1 MTSTATA
8 ALARVTI
15 GVDTHKDTHVAH
27 AVDQLG
33 RPLGTHTMATN
44 VTGYRGFVDWARRLG
59 ELDTVGIEGV
69 GHFGAGLAR
78 HLRAEGIRVR
88 EVGRPN
94 RQRRARHGKTD
105 SEDAAGAA
113 AIVLAGEDLGEP
125 KSADG
130 ATEMLRI
137 LRLTR
142 ISAVRARAKAF
153 VTLKAVIVTAPDE
166 LRAHLS
172 GLYKQHLL
180 AACVDLAT
188 PETACT
194 PSDAVVMALKSLAQ
208 RCLHLDAETKALDTQ
223 IRALS
228 AHACPTLRQVYG
240 VGPDTAATLLVA
252 LGDNPHRIATESAF
266 AKLCGVS
273 PVEASSGKTVRHR
286 LNRGGNRD
294 ANRALHVICVV
305 RLRRHQPTRDYLAR
319 RTVEGKT
326 KAEIM
331 RCLKR
336 YIAREVYRAV
346 QESRPETIA
355 PA

>member
-1 MTSTATA
+1 VR
-8 ALARVTI
+8 LF
-15 GVDTHKDTHVAH
+15 H
-27 AVDQLG
+27 LG
-33 RPLGTHTMATN
+33 DRSGQSS
-44 VTGYRGFVDWARRLG
+44 
-59 ELDTVGIEGV
+59 
-69 GHFGAGLAR
+69 GLQC
-78 HLRAEGIRVR
+78 LVCG
-88 EVGRPN
+88 P
-94 RQRRARHGKTD
+94 
-105 SEDAAGAA
+105 
-113 AIVLAGEDLGEP
+113 
-125 KSADG
+125 
-130 ATEMLRI
+130 
-137 LRLTR
+137 
-142 ISAVRARAKAF
+142 
-153 VTLKAVIVTAPDE
+153 E

-172 GLYKQHLL
+172 GVYKQHLL
-180 AACVDLAT
+180 AACIDLTT

-194 PSDAVVMALKSLAQ
+194 PGDAVVMALKSLAQ

-223 IRALS
+223 IHNLS

-294 ANRALHVICVV
+294 ANRALHVICIV

-319 RTVEGKT
+319 RTAEGKT

-346 QESRPETIA
+346 QESGPETIA
-355 PA
+355 PT